1 MINPISAFRSITV
14 VNKQKLVV
22 CWLCVVVIGLGFL
35 FFAVAQLRTDLETKE
50 EHWNKMFTN
59 DQIPPEYAALAEK
72 ATVVTT
78 GTYVENV
85 KKIDLKANSFDVEF
99 NVWFRW
105 QGRDDLDMQNNF
117 RVYNGNITKQT
128 LVREYSENGKN
139 YQLVRVAA
147 TVNTKYYSRAFPLER
162 LQLRFYIEP
171 SYTISEVRLQADTEY
186 SGLNP
191 SLSLSGFKVVRN
203 GVGNFIST
211 YPNTRNDPVFEHP
224 VCSSE
229 IVTAVEVA
237 RDSLGLYAKC
247 FIALFGT
254 TLWVLITLYLNTY
267 HRVDPLSMVPAALF
281 GTVSNIMVGANLL
294 PDALDMGLLEYVNIW
309 GIMTILGVTFSI
321 ITVNQIRRKHEDTKD
336 AQTFGRIMFATI
348 ITLVLVGHVALP
360 LACLLPVK

>member
-1 MINPISAFRSITV
+1 MINPITAFRSITV
-14 VNKQKLVV
+14 ENKKRLVI
-22 CWLCVVVIGLGFL
+22 CWLCIVIIGLGFL
-35 FFAVAQLRTDLETKE
+35 CFAVAQLRIDLENKE
-50 EHWNKMFTN
+50 EHWNGMFSHN
-59 DQIPPEYAALAEK
+59 EVPAEYQALAEN

-85 KKIDLKANSFDVEF
+85 KKIDLKSNSFDVEF

-105 QGRDDLDMQNNF
+105 QGDKDLDMQNHF
-117 RVYNGNITKQT
+117 RVYNGSISKQT
-128 LVREYSENGKN
+128 LVREYYEDGEN
-139 YQLVRVAA
+139 YQLVRVVAS
-147 TVNTKYYSRAFPLER
+147 VNTKYYSRAFPLER

-171 SYTISEVRLQADTEY
+171 SYTVSEVILQADTEY

-191 SLSLSGFKVVRN
+191 NLSLSGFKVVRN
-203 GVGNFIST
+203 GVGNFYNV
-211 YPNTRNDPVFEHP
+211 YPNTRNDPSFQHP
-224 VCSSE
+224 ICSSE

-237 RDSLGLYAKC
+237 RDGFGLYAKC

-254 TLWVLITLYLNTY
+254 TVWVLITLYLNTY

-336 AQTFGRIMFATI
+336 AKTFGRVMFVTI
-348 ITLVLVGHVALP
+348 ITLVVIGHIALP
-360 LACLLPVK
+360 LACLLPVR